1 MTITSRDNPQV
12 KQLCALLSSKKARD
26 EVGLFAVE
34 GARLCA
40 DVAQSGAEVVTVFLT
55 SSAMEKYPEA
65 EIVAQTAETALELSE
80 ELSARIGDTRSPQ
93 GVFAI
98 CRKLDNTRRAV
109 TIKRNGCYLLL
120 DSLQD
125 PGNLGAILRT
135 ALAMGV
141 EGVFME
147 SCPDLYSPKTLRASM
162 GAALRLPIVEGES
175 LDEAIADLQA
185 AECHVYAAA
194 LTDAAIPLGGSSL
207 ADGGGLV
214 IGNEGNGLTGE
225 RISQCDE
232 AVVIPMAD
240 GAESLNA
247 AAAAAILLWEM
258 FGRSR

>member
-12 KQLCALLSSKKARD
+12 KQLCALLSSKKERD

-40 DVAQSGAEVVTVFLT
+40 DVAQSGAEVRTVLFT
-55 SSAMEKYPEA
+55 PSAMEKYPEMKA
-65 EIVAQTAETALELSE
+65 VVQTAGTVLEISE

-93 GVFAI
+93 GIFAV

-109 TIKRNGCYLLL
+109 TIKRNGRYLLL

-125 PGNLGAILRT
+125 PGNLGTILRT
-135 ALAMGV
+135 SLAMGV
-141 EGVFME
+141 EGVFLE

-162 GAALRLPIVEGES
+162 GAVLRLPIVEGES
-175 LDEAIADLQA
+175 LGGVITDLR
-185 AECHVYAAA
+185 AEGCPVCAAA
-194 LTDAAIPLGGSSL
+194 LTPAAIPLGSGLPTDSS
-207 ADGGGLV
+207 GLV
-214 IGNEGNGLTGE
+214 IGNEGNGLTRE
-225 RISQCDE
+225 RIGQCDE

-247 AAAAAILLWEM
+247 AAAAVILLWEM